1 MTPRVETR
9 QLTTSRL
16 ELRDKNGQPHLQG
29 WASVT
34 ETPYPYAFFTET
46 IKRGAFTKTLA
57 ANPDVALLVN
67 HDGLPLARTPVTLQL
82 REDDRG
88 LRVDATLDGD
98 DPDVQRILPKV
109 RRGDLGAM
117 SFAFQVTDQQWNDD
131 YDVRDIYGVD
141 LNHGDVSIVTMP
153 ANPAAAFS
161 LRKQPSYKERRDA
174 AYALMSGT
182 GRGIP
187 LAVAQAR
194 ARALRLGVPGTKPP
208 QPKKPNTM
216 NFDTYKARAYALGL
230 HTRRAKR

>member
-46 IKRGAFTKTLA
+46 IKRGAFTTTLA

-67 HDGLPLARTPVTLQL
+67 HEGLPLARTPITLQL

-117 SFAFQVTDQQWNDD
+117 SFAFQVTEQQWNDD

-161 LRKQPSYKERRDA
+161 LRKKPSYTERRDA

-182 GRGIP
+182 GRGMP
-187 LAVAQAR
+187 LALAQAR
-194 ARALRLGVPGTKPP
+194 ARALRLAVPGSKPP
-208 QPKKPNTM
+208 KRKTRNRIDL
-216 NFDTYKARAYALGL
+216 DTYKARAWALGMRGKL
-230 HTRRAKR
+230 HKW